1 MGFKKFLSWFTGES
15 KKAAPVAVAPPKPV
29 PGQPASTPA
38 KPVEYNSR
46 ESTGK
51 KKLGYFVIL
60 FILINSILGSSLFY
74 LPSLGVISSGAASLI
89 AWILLFLSATIM
101 MLYIGELVTLHPTSG
116 GTYEFTKRAY
126 GRFGGFFSGWVIWI
140 AGNVGMALN
149 LVAAAQYFIP
159 EQGQAA
165 FYLQIGF
172 AALWILV
179 LNFMAYRGIDAGATM
194 LVAFGIVAT
203 LVVLGLIIPSFVDF
217 PSLFSGSFKM
227 PFDVAMLTPFFR
239 HETSAIIPFLGLS
252 LLLISEAFI
261 GFEAVSYMA
270 NEVKEPKK
278 LHRVMIAAMAICGVV
293 VVLFILSS
301 LGTVPFEEYVSDAR
315 PFALQ
320 ALNTLG
326 QKGQDFIVFGMYLVI
341 VGAAAAW
348 PITGSRLLNAM
359 SRDKLFIKQLGK
371 IHPKHKSPTRAVLFQ
386 TLVVLL
392 VTWLIFR
399 GYTVG
404 WQDPYRTIY
413 LIYVLLSLL
422 ALSLVLLTVPIL
434 RRKEKDLERPFK
446 APFGTIGPIF
456 FVTVFVVLIG
466 NWIWIER
473 GLATTILNLTGSL
486 LILGLPFYL
495 LVQMFYD
502 PKAITNVNEKLS
514 FLVVLGEKLFFP
526 FSIRNKLLKDM
537 GDVKGKSIMEYG
549 CAVGGLTKRLAPLVG
564 PTGRIFA
571 TDLSLKKVE
580 IVKKRIKKH
589 AHVTVQH
596 HPHLDD
602 FKLELPHQVDGVMSI
617 GMLSYMQK
625 PAQILKSLAKHVKP
639 GGEIV
644 FLDYDKFFY
653 FIPNVEWIQND
664 YHLKKIF
671 SEAGFAVNVERRH
684 GLLWTYVII
693 YGEKV

>member
-1 MGFKKFLSWFTGES
+1 MGLKKFLNWFTGEA
-15 KKAAPVAVAPPKPV
+15 KNTTPQPVANASQKP
-29 PGQPASTPA
+29 ATHT
-38 KPVEYNSR
+38 EFNSR

-51 KKLGYFVIL
+51 RKLGYFVIL

-74 LPSLGVISSGAASLI
+74 LPSLGVISSGAASII
-89 AWILLFLSATIM
+89 AWILLFVAATFM

-126 GRFGGFFSGWVIWI
+126 GRFGGFFSGWTIWI

-165 FYLQIGF
+165 FYLQIAF
-172 AALWILV
+172 AALWIIV

-194 LVAFGIVAT
+194 LVSFGIVAT
-203 LVVLGLIIPSFVDF
+203 LVVLGLILPSFIDF
-217 PSLFSGSFKM
+217 PSLFSGGFNM
-227 PFDVAMLTPFFR
+227 PFDSSMLTPFFR
-239 HETSAIIPFLGLS
+239 HESAGILPFLGLS
-252 LLLISEAFI
+252 LLLISEAFL
-261 GFEAVSYMA
+261 GFEVVSYMA

-278 LHRVMIAAMAICGVV
+278 LHRVMIAAMAICGVI

-301 LGTVPFEEYVSDAR
+301 LGTVPYEEYSNDAR

-371 IHPKHKSPTRAVLFQ
+371 IHPKHKTPTRAVLFQ
-386 TLVVLL
+386 TLIVLG

-422 ALSLVLLTVPIL
+422 ALSLILITVPIL
-434 RRKEKDLERPFK
+434 RRKEKDLPRPYK
-446 APFGTIGPIF
+446 APLGTIGPIF
-456 FVTVFVVLIG
+456 FVTIFVVLIG

-473 GLATTILNLTGSL
+473 SLAMTILNLTGSL

-495 LVQMFYD
+495 LVEMFYD
-502 PKAITNVNEKLS
+502 PKAITKVNEKLS

-537 GDVKGKSIMEYG
+537 GDVKGKAILEYG
-549 CAVGGLTKRLAPLVG
+549 SSVGGLTKRLAPRVG

-580 IVKKRIKKH
+580 ILKKRVKHH
-589 AHVTVQH
+589 AHVTVEH

-602 FKLELPHQVDGVMSI
+602 FKLQLPHQVDGVLSV

-625 PAQILKSLAKHVKP
+625 PAQILKSLAKHVKS

-664 YHLKKIF
+664 THLKKIF
-671 SEAGFAVNVERRH
+671 SQAGFAVNVERKR

-693 YGEKV
+693 YGVKV